1 MWSFKI
7 IVANVLRY
15 KNFPIVGDSLSSYT
29 KVKAGVIAQE
39 IPD

>member
-15 KNFPIVGDSLSSYT
+15 QKFPIVGDSLSSYT